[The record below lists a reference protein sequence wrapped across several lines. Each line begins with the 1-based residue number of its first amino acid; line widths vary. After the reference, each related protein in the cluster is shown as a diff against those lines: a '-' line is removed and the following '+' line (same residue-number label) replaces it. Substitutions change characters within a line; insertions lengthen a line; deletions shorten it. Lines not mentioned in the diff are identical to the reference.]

1 MSKKENLIN
10 ELENTIEMIKVS
22 KERMDVLEET
32 ILTLREIIKLKDE
45 RIAILEGHIE
55 KLNQLLNNSN
65 TKD

>member
-1 MSKKENLIN
+1 MNKRENLIN

-32 ILTLREIIKLKDE
+32 ILTLRVIIKLKDE
-45 RIAILEGHIE
+45 RIAILEDHIE
-55 KLNQLLNNSN
+55 KLNQLLNNAN